1 MPTWRKVIQEKSG
14 VKVTQVDV
22 MGLFEKAEITYSV
35 SAPRTSEIWPFKGLA
50 EALKRFDVEVGV
62 AEQRGHGR

>member
-1 MPTWRKVIQEKSG
+1 M
-14 VKVTQVDV
+14 KVTQVDV